1 MSDFGLHH
9 SRDEAI
15 ADPDPAT
22 RAHPAPFGGSQT
34 EPKPGEVLNEIG
46 IVLVLHLAVALAVL
60 LALRTFGV
68 S

>member
-1 MSDFGLHH
+1 MSDLGLQH

-22 RAHPAPFGGSQT
+22 RAHPAPFDGSQT
-34 EPKPGEVLNEIG
+34 EPKPGEVVHEIG
-46 IVLVLHLAVALAVL
+46 IVLALHLAFALVVL
-60 LALRTFGV
+60 LALRAFGA